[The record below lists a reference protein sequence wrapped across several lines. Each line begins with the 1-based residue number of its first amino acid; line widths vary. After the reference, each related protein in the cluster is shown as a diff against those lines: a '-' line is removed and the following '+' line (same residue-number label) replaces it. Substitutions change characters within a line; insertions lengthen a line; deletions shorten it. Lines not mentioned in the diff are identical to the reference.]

1 MFRYHIVVVFAR
13 IERFMNSWASSATEE
28 VPHPKITE
36 ITAPMRKPINSQF
49 SKFLGMSK
57 SEDLFILIHAIII
70 VLQ

>member
-1 MFRYHIVVVFAR
+1 MFRYHTVVVFAR
-13 IERFMNSWASSATEE
+13 IKRFMNNWASAATEE

-36 ITAPMRKPINSQF
+36 VTARIRKPQNSQF
-49 SKFLGMSK
+49 SKFLGISK